1 MVILKGSNKQCM
13 MFNDIQCTV
22 RDVCLRGLIAEK
34 YRRRT
39 KCVIIVCYPTK
50 VLIKM
55 HLGVCSC

>member
-1 MVILKGSNKQCM
+1 MR
-13 MFNDIQCTV
+13 FNDIQYAV
-22 RDVCLRGLIAEK
+22 RDVCLRGLIPEN

-39 KCVIIVCYPTK
+39 KCVIIVCHPTK